1 MLYNC
6 FVAHRI
12 IPRLLILIILLAS
25 SVLPVQQT
33 QAAPLAE
40 VSAYELII
48 AMNTL
53 RVSMGLPALIED
65 PIINAVASATA
76 QTMAANRMSWHIGN
90 VTGRLAAAGYG
101 GGARVLG
108 TENFAVGSNH
118 SIDTIM
124 VAWADPDHMLPATN
138 PAYCHVGA
146 GTAKAANGMTYYVLQ
161 AAYISGQ
168 SCGAYKPGGGS
179 PSQPGTVPNPGVP
192 QIIVPVKIATPDA
205 NGEVYHTVEAGQSF
219 WAIAVAYQV
228 TIRDIEIW
236 NNISRERKL
245 QIGQKLFIPGKDTA
259 GFSTPTP
266 VGMVQ
271 VSTPDPDGR
280 IVHEVQSHQTLSTI
294 SQAYKVQIETILN
307 LNGIQIDW
315 PLSIGQKLLIYPGNI
330 TPSPTPR
337 PLTPIEKLTPDPDGK
352 YYHTVRSGENA
363 AWIADLYGVPLADLL
378 AWNNLRQTSILQPEQ
393 KLLLQVTPPPTA
405 TYTPGPAT
413 ETPSPTTPVDTA
425 TPTPEPTQAVSAT
438 LETDI
443 ETADTGGV
451 FPIPT
456 GWMLG
461 VGGVVVLLV
470 LVDVVFRRRKSRE

>member
-6 FVAHRI
+6 FVAPKYLLRTA
-12 IPRLLILIILLAS
+12 LLIALLVGLAAPA
-25 SVLPVQQT
+25 VKT
-33 QAAPLAE
+33 QAAPQAE
-40 VSAYELII
+40 VSAYELIF

-53 RVSMGLPALIED
+53 RVSMGLPALVED
-65 PIINAVASATA
+65 PIINAVASSTA
-76 QTMAANRMSWHIGN
+76 QIMAANQMSWHIGD
-90 VTGRLAAAGYG
+90 VSGRLMGAGYG
-101 GGARVLG
+101 GGSKVFG
-108 TENFAVGSNH
+108 TENFAVGSRH

-124 VAWADPDHMLPATN
+124 VAWADPSHMIPAVN

-161 AAYISGQ
+161 AAYISGKA
-168 SCGAYKPGGGS
+168 CGPYTPGGGA
-179 PSQPGTVPNPGVP
+179 PGQPGTNPNPIVP

-205 NGEVYHTVEAGQSF
+205 KGEVHHIVEPGQSF

-236 NNISRERKL
+236 NNTSKETKL

-259 GFSTPTP
+259 GYSTPTP
-266 VGMVQ
+266 VGMIQ
-271 VSTPDPDGR
+271 VSTPDPDGK

-337 PLTPIEKLTPDPDGK
+337 PLTPIEKLTPAADGK

-363 AWIADLYGVPLADLL
+363 AWIAELYEIALADLL
-378 AWNNLRQTSILQPEQ
+378 QWNGLTAASILQPEMQ
-393 KLLLQVTPPPTA
+393 LVLQVTPPPTA

-413 ETPSPTTPVDTA
+413 DTPVPATPVDTPTA
-425 TPTPEPTQAVSAT
+425 TLAPTESASPTPVPQVEHAEA
-438 LETDI
+438 
-443 ETADTGGV
+443 AAR
-451 FPIPT
+451 FPI
-456 GWMLG
+456 GWIFG
-461 VGGVVVLLV
+461 VGGAVVLLV
-470 LVDVVFRRRKSRE
+470 LIDFVFRKRR